1 MKLEDIYFQLAYG
14 ELRNIALGNGLLGA
28 VTEGEGIPAA
38 NYAKL
43 LPFVQLGLTELHKR
57 FPLKENTITVTLQP
71 SQVIY
76 PLTIAYAV
84 SNTATT
90 GTKHITDTTL
100 APFRDDLMQIE
111 RVYGTYEGKSYE
123 IPLNEIDNPE
133 SIRTTAYN
141 VLLLPDDTETAPWL
155 LETTTL
161 RVVYRADH
169 PAINKYMAN
178 AAPGVTEIFLPPSH
192 LEPLLYYIASRQ
204 HNPIGIS
211 NEFHEG
217 NNYFAKFEAS
227 CALLESTGLTA
238 RGNDGNSKLDRR
250 GFV

>member
-1 MKLEDIYFQLAYG
+1 MKLEDIYYQLAYG
-14 ELRNIALGNGLLGA
+14 ELRGVALGNGLLGA
-28 VTEGEGIPAA
+28 STEGDGIPAA
-38 NYAKL
+38 NYLKL

-57 FPLKENTITVTLQP
+57 FPLKENTITVTLQD

-90 GTKHITDTTL
+90 GTKWIIDTTL

-111 RVYGTYEGKSYE
+111 RVYGTYLTKEYE

-141 VLLLPDDTETAPWL
+141 MLLIPSDTETAPWL

-169 PAINKYMAN
+169 PAINKYLAN
-178 AAPGVTEIFLPPSH
+178 AAPGVTEIYLPPSH

-227 CALLESTGLTA
+227 CQLLEASGLTIKA
-238 RGNDGNSKLDRR
+238 SHGGSKLSAR